1 MDWERAQAWLNELIV
16 VYTSLGDIG
25 NFGLYLTLLPLKQRF
40 DAGERTQDLY
50 DEIMQC
56 E

>member
-16 VYTSLGDIG
+16 VYTSLGDAG
-25 NFGLYLTLLPLKQRF
+25 NFGLCLTLLPLKQRF